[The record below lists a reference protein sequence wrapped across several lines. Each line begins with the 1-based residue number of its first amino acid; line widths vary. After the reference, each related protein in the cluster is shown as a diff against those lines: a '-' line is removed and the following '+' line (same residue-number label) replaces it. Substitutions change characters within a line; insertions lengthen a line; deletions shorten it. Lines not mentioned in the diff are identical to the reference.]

1 MNYENLEAKLVDSI
15 DEPKFAQEFEQKSM
29 FGMDKTTLMRG
40 LGAGVSGTVSGI
52 ISSVVPMNFGIS
64 GLPAI
69 IGGMVLKKFGGAG
82 AIRDIGEGVLI
93 AGIGQLAAGFIP
105 SVTGALSQPQRP
117 QLESE
122 TESQET
128 NRVAGVAY

>member
-69 IGGMVLKKFGGAG
+69 IGGMVLKKFGGG
-82 AIRDIGEGVLI
+82 ALKDIGEGVLI
-93 AGIGQLAAGFIP
+93 AGIGQVASGFIP

-117 QLESE
+117 ELESE
-122 TESQET
+122 TESKET
-128 NRVAGVAY
+128 NKIAGVAY

>member
-69 IGGMVLKKFGGAG
+69 IGGIVLEKFGGG
-82 AIRDIGEGVLI
+82 ALKDIGGGVLI
-93 AGIGQLAAGFIP
+93 AGIGQVASGFIP

-117 QLESE
+117 ELESE
-122 TESQET
+122 TESKET
-128 NRVAGVAY
+128 NKIAGVAY

>member
-93 AGIGQLAAGFIP
+93 AGIGQLAAGFIH

>member
-1 MNYENLEAKLVDSI
+1 MNYEQLETKLLDSI

-64 GLPAI
+64 GLPTI
-69 IGGMVLKKFGGAG
+69 LGGMVLKKFGGG
-82 AIRDIGEGVLI
+82 ALRDIGEGVLI

-122 TESQET
+122 TKVEDT
-128 NRVAGVAY
+128 KIAGVAY

>member
-1 MNYENLEAKLVDSI
+1 MNYESLEAKLVDSI

>member
-1 MNYENLEAKLVDSI
+1 MNYEKLESKLLDSI
-15 DEPKFAQEFEQKSM
+15 DETKFAQEFEQKSM